1 MTFRSPIFRKL
12 LGSAFLLI
20 ATCLVALDFYLTR
33 YLARRQVETV
43 EQRLGVE
50 AQILAGELGSIPRG
64 RIEGWSSDAGTR
76 AQTRVSVIDPRGV
89 VLADSQHDPETME
102 SHANRPEIR
111 QAYAGKVGTSIRHS
125 ATLNRNL
132 CYLAMPVSY
141 GGQPGYVLRLAVP
154 LADLDAEI
162 AIVRWRIVE
171 ASMAAALVGLGI
183 AYLFSRS
190 FTERISRL

>member
-12 LGSAFLLI
+12 LGNAFLLI
-20 ATCLVALDFYLTR
+20 ATCLVVLDFYLTR

-64 RIEGWSSDAGTR
+64 RIEGWSSDAGAR
-76 AQTRVSVIDPRGV
+76 AQTRVTVIDPRGV

-102 SHANRPEIR
+102 NHANRPEIR

-154 LADLDAEI
+154 LADRRGVNGRGAGGAGYCL
-162 AIVRWRIVE
+162 
-171 ASMAAALVGLGI
+171 LVFPLL
-183 AYLFSRS
+183 YRTHRS
-190 FTERISRL
+190 PEKVCGGTG